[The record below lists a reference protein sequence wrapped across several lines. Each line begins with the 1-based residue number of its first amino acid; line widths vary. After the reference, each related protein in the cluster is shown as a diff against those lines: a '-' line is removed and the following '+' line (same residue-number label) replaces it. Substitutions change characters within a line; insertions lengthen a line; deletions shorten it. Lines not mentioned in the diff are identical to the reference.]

1 MIIQTTKE
9 KIIFKQETISLLNN
23 CYLRLKRLLANEY
36 VKTRSLETANELK
49 SLKENYEKGLKAIE
63 NWI

>member
-49 SLKENYEKGLKAIE
+49 SLKEDYEKGLRAIE